1 MSQILMMSSDPIVKQ
16 KCLEVLINAGFKITD
31 VSDALDGLLMVDKDG
46 FSTIIIDEELADMDG
61 YRACQ
66 KVRQHSQ
73 VPIILLGT
81 EPSENIWSRV
91 DELGFDVYLKKPVSS
106 RELVARIK
114 SVTKYAR
121 AKATVESQG
130 ESIFEESVA
139 KEEPATQLPVTEI
152 EIATSEGVE
161 DMEETTEEKHIEET
175 TIMSEQ
181 SESIGTTLTELERQV
196 SKIKMTIGKIAQLQN
211 TVDEATEIIHQQQS
225 NLAAVE
231 KQLQEVSMQLRNIS
245 GSSAK

>member
-1 MSQILMMSSDPIVKQ
+1 MSQMLMMSSDPIVKQ

-46 FSTIIIDEELADMDG
+46 FSAIIIDEELADMDG

-121 AKATVESQG
+121 TKAPAELQGKSIVEEQ
-130 ESIFEESVA
+130 
-139 KEEPATQLPVTEI
+139 ATQ
-152 EIATSEGVE
+152 IAAVDVIPSEEVK
-161 DMEETTEEKHIEET
+161 DLEEATEEKRIQEM

-196 SKIKMTIGKIAQLQN
+196 SKIKMTIGKIEQLQKM
-211 TVDEATEIIHQQQS
+211 VDEAKGAIHQQQE
-225 NLAAVE
+225 NLVE
-231 KQLQEVSMQLRNIS
+231 LEKKLQDVSAQLKNIS
-245 GSSAK
+245 G

>member
-91 DELGFDVYLKKPVSS
+91 DELGFDVYLKKPAHTL
-106 RELVARIK
+106 EL
-114 SVTKYAR
+114 
-121 AKATVESQG
+121 
-130 ESIFEESVA
+130 
-139 KEEPATQLPVTEI
+139 
-152 EIATSEGVE
+152 
-161 DMEETTEEKHIEET
+161 H
-175 TIMSEQ
+175 
-181 SESIGTTLTELERQV
+181 
-196 SKIKMTIGKIAQLQN
+196 
-211 TVDEATEIIHQQQS
+211 
-225 NLAAVE
+225 
-231 KQLQEVSMQLRNIS
+231 
-245 GSSAK
+245 